1 MHGVSDILF
10 SNVSLTGLAAAMV
23 FGVVVVSIELH
34 KLSRR
39 LEELAAFQ
47 KEIAAK
53 LEELEARVNSGDRF

>member
-1 MHGVSDILF
+1 
-10 SNVSLTGLAAAMV
+10 MV